1 MKTVVKTAID
11 RCLVLAAVCATAA
24 VGSACDTS
32 DLRSAVPRQAQ
43 LAINVPDE
51 GAGQALRAGSLSEL
65 YTVTRDLSRS
75 INGGVGLVFAI
86 AEQILALPP
95 TDTDNETF
103 AIWGPSEPQ
112 GLERNSFRFTINKVV
127 DGEFTYTLEA
137 RNKDATEDSDFATIW
152 EGTSFPTADGVGG
165 HGDLQIHFGAL
176 RAIDDSE
183 CATGDIFVDYVA
195 DAEPRSL
202 DVTFAGFADACG
214 SEVVDDATY
223 HYEEAVDGAGQLDFV
238 VVKNVHDAAEN
249 KPLNETFSVRSRWLA
264 DGRGRADVRVADG
277 EIPADLAATIA
288 GTTATTADI
297 SECWN
302 SSFASV
308 SADTSPDELEPYLGY
323 DNEGDAALCAFAD
336 ASFAQ

>member
-183 CATGDIFVDYVA
+183 CA
-195 DAEPRSL
+195 
-202 DVTFAGFADACG
+202 
-214 SEVVDDATY
+214 
-223 HYEEAVDGAGQLDFV
+223 
-238 VVKNVHDAAEN
+238 
-249 KPLNETFSVRSRWLA
+249 
-264 DGRGRADVRVADG
+264 
-277 EIPADLAATIA
+277 
-288 GTTATTADI
+288 
-297 SECWN
+297 
-302 SSFASV
+302 AS
-308 SADTSPDELEPYLGY
+308 TSPSPASPTP
-323 DNEGDAALCAFAD
+323 AAARSSTTPPTTTKKPSTVR
-336 ASFAQ
+336 ASSISSSSKMFMTLLKTNR